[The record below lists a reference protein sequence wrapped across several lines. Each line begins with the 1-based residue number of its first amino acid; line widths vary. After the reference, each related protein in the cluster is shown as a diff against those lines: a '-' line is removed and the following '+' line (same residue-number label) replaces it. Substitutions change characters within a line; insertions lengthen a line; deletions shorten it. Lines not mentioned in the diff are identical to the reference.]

1 MNAIMKKRQ
10 NHQVTFSIKKQNI
23 MNHVLAGVKL
33 VIIKEIISKII
44 AHLVKMVLDLDLM
57 RRILQIV

>member
-1 MNAIMKKRQ
+1 MKKKQ
-10 NHQVTFSIKKQNI
+10 NLPVIILIKKQNI
-23 MNHVLAGVKL
+23 MNHALAGVKL

-57 RRILQIV
+57 KRILQIV